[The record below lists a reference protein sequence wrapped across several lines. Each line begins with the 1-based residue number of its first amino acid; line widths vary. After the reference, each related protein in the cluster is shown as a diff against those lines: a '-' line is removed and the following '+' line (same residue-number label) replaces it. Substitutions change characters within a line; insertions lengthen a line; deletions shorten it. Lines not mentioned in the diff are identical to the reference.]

1 MIFLARSLFLAGFFT
16 LCALQPGFAQHGP
29 LVPGDVMPE
38 MVMTVPDIPG
48 NQEYLGLAPDAATF
62 TLADI
67 KAQAVLIEVFSMYCP
82 ICQKEAPVMNELYAQ
97 LQTRGWNERI
107 KILGVGAG
115 NSDLEVQV
123 FREKYAVP
131 FPLISDPDYVLHKH
145 FGDAGTPYF
154 LLVAPNQDDPGRFTV
169 LLSHLGSFEAPDVF
183 LDRLVAAMPD

>member
-1 MIFLARSLFLAGFFT
+1 MMFMVRCLLLT
-16 LCALQPGFAQHGP
+16 CALVLCTLQVSHAQHGP
-29 LVPGDVMPE
+29 LLPGDVMPE
-38 MVMTVPDIPG
+38 MILTVPDIPD

-62 TLADI
+62 NLADI
-67 KAQAVLIEVFSMYCP
+67 KARAVLIEVFSMYCP

-97 LQTRGWNERI
+97 LQTRGLNERI

-154 LLVAPNQDDPGRFTV
+154 LLVAPKADDPDRFTV
-169 LLSHLGSFEAPDVF
+169 LLSHLGSFETPDVF
-183 LDRLVAAMPD
+183 LDRLLSAMPD